1 IYHHLKPIKM
11 RTSLTRLMLCLAF
24 VFFCN
29 LSHAATYYFSTSS
42 GDDSRS
48 SSQAQNSATPWKT
61 IKKLNS
67 IFGSLRPGDKVLF
80 KSGDTFYGSIHITR
94 SGSSGSPIVIG
105 SYGSGPKPVITSFVT
120 LDDWKSIGN
129 GIYESTDNSL
139 NKGVNVVLMNE
150 KIQELGR
157 YPNSDAS
164 NGGYLTISSNSGN
177 SSVSSNE

>member
-1 IYHHLKPIKM
+1 
-11 RTSLTRLMLCLAF
+11 
-24 VFFCN
+24 
-29 LSHAATYYFSTSS
+29 YYFSTSS

-67 IFGSLRPGDKVLF
+67 IFSSLRPGDKILF
-80 KSGDTFYGSIHITR
+80 KSGDTFSGSIHITK
-94 SGSSGSPIVIG
+94 SGTSGSPIVIG
-105 SYGSGPKPVITSFVT
+105 PSRSAPRPVITSLVT
-120 LDDWKSIGN
+120 LNNWKSIGK

-164 NGGYLTISSNSGN
+164 NGGYLTIHSHSGN
-177 SSVSSNE
+177 SSVSSNELSSSPNFSGGEVVIRK